1 MAINISVA
9 NVIHIFF
16 VRFLI
21 NKCVSLYGLSSI
33 RNPNVLEFSLNKV
46 YWDSAKC
53 GTVIVSTS
61 PVAAPEGVKGIIDNS
76 SALYHQL
83 VGGVTPSD
91 TDSDHTSPPLPNL
104 PTTSSPL
111 SPTPLLLRYTR
122 SACLCTPCVK
132 VVTVNIVQSTY
143 AVPTYSSP
151 GGDLEA
157 LNAHCKYCSFTH
169 E

>member
-1 MAINISVA
+1 M
-9 NVIHIFF
+9 
-16 VRFLI
+16 
-21 NKCVSLYGLSSI
+21 SSI
-33 RNPNVLEFSLNKV
+33 RNPNVLEFSLNKL
-46 YWDSAKC
+46 YWDSAKYS
-53 GTVIVSTS
+53 TVIVSTS
-61 PVAAPEGVKGIIDNS
+61 PVAAPEGVEGIIDNS
-76 SALYHQL
+76 SALSHQL
-83 VGGVTPSD
+83 IGAVTPSG

-104 PTTSSPL
+104 PATPSPL
-111 SPTPLLLRYTR
+111 SPPPLLLRYTR